1 MTLRTRVAI
10 VGLGSMGRN
19 HLRVLS
25 AMTEIEIVAISDV
38 DTERIPAGP
47 WKRFSTHTDI
57 ASEALDYCVIASPT
71 PTHAEIALFCIERG
85 VPLLVEK
92 PLASTSGE
100 ARTIADAAKGK
111 ASRIA
116 VGMIERFN
124 RTVIEAKRICES
136 NQFGKLLKVATR
148 RVGPPPGRDMGNGV
162 LLDLGIHDL
171 DLVRWVTGQKLVDSQ
186 SRFVSGAVSP
196 YDDLAL
202 VSGRLASGALCNTEV
217 SWLAPTKERNVE
229 LLFKQ
234 ARINFNLL
242 TGEIEIVRQLG
253 EETQWDAVRELRGP
267 RNSTSMVY
275 GVKTVEPLVLMHKT
289 LLAAVLS
296 GDWSAMPQVDDS
308 VEVLSL
314 IEQLQQR

>member
-1 MTLRTRVAI
+1 MTPKARVAI
-10 VGLGSMGRN
+10 IGLGSMGRN

-38 DTERIPAGP
+38 NTERIPAGP
-47 WKRFSTHTDI
+47 WKQFSTYKEI
-57 ASEALDYCVIASPT
+57 ASEVPDYCVIATPT

-100 ARTIADAAKGK
+100 GRAILEAAQFK
-111 ASRIA
+111 ASGIA

-124 RTVIEAKRICES
+124 STVIEAKRICES

-148 RVGPPPGRDMGNGV
+148 RVGPPPGRDMGTGV

-186 SRFVSGAVSP
+186 SQFVSGAVSP

-202 VSGRLASGALCNTEV
+202 VSGRLTSGALCNTEV
-217 SWLAPTKERNVE
+217 SWLSPTKERTVE
-229 LLFKQ
+229 LLFTQ
-234 ARINFNLL
+234 ARIDLNLL
-242 TGEIEIVRQLG
+242 TGEVEIVRPLR

-267 RNSTSMVY
+267 RNSTSTVY
-275 GVKTVEPLVLMHKT
+275 CVKTVEPLVSMHQT
-289 LLAAVLS
+289 MLAAVLS
-296 GDWSAMPQVDDS
+296 GDWGAMPQVDDS
-308 VEVLSL
+308 VEVLQL
-314 IEQLQQR
+314 IEHLQQL